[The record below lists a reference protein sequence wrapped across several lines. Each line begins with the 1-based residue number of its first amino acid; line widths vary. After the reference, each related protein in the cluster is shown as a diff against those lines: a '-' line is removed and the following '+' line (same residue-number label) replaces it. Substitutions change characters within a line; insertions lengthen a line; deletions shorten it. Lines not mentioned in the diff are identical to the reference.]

1 MADGE
6 PDAKRG
12 PIGFATTFRQLYRL
26 LSPAHRRQFQR
37 LLGLMLLGA
46 VAELGLVASAVPF
59 LALLSGNA
67 DTESFGPLGRFLQA
81 VGLSDVQL
89 IGTVAPM
96 FIVAVLAASTVRL
109 MLSWSNQ
116 SFVLGVGHALAV
128 EAQRRILLQPYSF
141 HIEHRTSESI
151 AALDK
156 IQVLTFGV
164 LQQAMTTI
172 VATIMGLAIMA
183 LLISIDA
190 AAALTAAAV
199 LGAAY
204 WLISKLTARRLSRNS
219 EVVGTAYDE
228 RVKVIQ
234 ESSGGIRD
242 LIIDQ
247 TQDLYLE
254 EFRRIDRRLARSQA
268 TTIFIAGS
276 PRYLLEGAALIFVAA
291 LAAALSSRDGG
302 LGRALPVLGAIA
314 LGGLRLMPLVQQA
327 FASWATLAANRSVVS
342 EVMHLLSLP
351 LPRSQDDDSARL
363 PFHRSIR
370 LTDVTFVYPTR
381 SAPAVDKVSLEILRG
396 EHLGISG
403 ETGSGK
409 STLADL
415 VMGLLPPGSG
425 SITVDGVV
433 LGPTNVD
440 AWRRNVAHVSQSIF
454 LADAS
459 IARNIA
465 FSVAETRL
473 DMARVRS
480 AAAEAEIAEFVEA
493 LPEKYETIV
502 GERGVRLSGGQR
514 QRIAIARA
522 IYKGSPLLVL
532 DEATNALDPDTEA
545 KVLASLFANPARTV
559 LIIAHRASAL
569 KHCDRVIR
577 LGAGRVA
584 SEA

>member
-128 EAQRRILLQPYSF
+128 EAQRRILLQPYFF

-204 WLISKLTARRLSRNS
+204 WLISKLTARRLLRNS

-363 PFHRSIR
+363 PFHRSIQ
-370 LTDVTFVYPTR
+370 LIDVTFVYPTR

-433 LGPTNVD
+433 LGPANVGT
-440 AWRRNVAHVSQSIF
+440 WRRNVAHVSQSIF

-584 SEA
+584 SGA